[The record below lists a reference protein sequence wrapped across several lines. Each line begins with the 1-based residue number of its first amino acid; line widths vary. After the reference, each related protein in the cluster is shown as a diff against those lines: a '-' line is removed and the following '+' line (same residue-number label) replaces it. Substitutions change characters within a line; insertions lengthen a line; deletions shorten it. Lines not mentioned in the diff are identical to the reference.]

1 MCYEENFDKACRTF
15 DADVTA
21 TVSALFRKGSADG
34 KRKRSRTAHVRH
46 NGSWFGGAD
55 KVPGLPIDRDVL
67 SEEELQK
74 YVASLQANG
83 LSGPNACCMNHCK
96 LLSVC

>member
-1 MCYEENFDKACRTF
+1 VCYEENFDKACRTF

-67 SEEELQK
+67 KKSCR
-74 YVASLQANG
+74 ST
-83 LSGPNACCMNHCK
+83 SRHCRPTDCPGPTPAA
-96 LLSVC
+96 